1 MSMDECAYIDIILT
15 QCTAYRYDT
24 YLFVWMNCDMNAC
37 ERTVL
42 CDNVHADAHICT
54 TYGAHSS
61 WVRGSK
67 AYTDVMFMYMYEYTL

>member
-1 MSMDECAYIDIILT
+1 VYNVDVM
-15 QCTAYRYDT
+15 
-24 YLFVWMNCDMNAC
+24 
-37 ERTVL
+37 

-61 WVRGSK
+61 WIRGSK